1 MSYPDAPNASSDDPA
16 WDNGDEPEDAPA
28 SPNGSSEDRVWD
40 NEDELDDAP
49 DSDEAEVVE
58 PPAPRTLED
67 TGLSPSFVTELV
79 LKIMHYAELPTAE
92 HIARTVAL
100 PARLLDGMLASLR
113 EGQLCETI
121 GAADLL
127 PGKYRYRLT
136 DLGRRR
142 AEEALA
148 RCRYAGPAPVP
159 LDQYEEMA
167 EKQAR
172 GQWRPAKEAI
182 RKGIASLILEDDIA
196 NFVERALYSGRCAMI
211 FGPTGNG
218 KTHLLASFIHNLD
231 GSILIPYSVYAYGQ
245 IIKVF
250 DSFVHIRVSD
260 GEAENGSSNGDEENG
275 AALLSQVRAK
285 DKRWVRIRRPG
296 VIVAGELTLDHLE
309 LGFDPVSRFYQA
321 PPHLKAQ
328 GGILVVDDFG
338 RQKVPPRELLNRW
351 IMSLERGRD
360 NLTLQTGESINLP
373 FHLVLLLSTNLA
385 PAALT
390 DEALLRRIPYKVYIP
405 PPVPGQFKEILR
417 GQCQA
422 WGVECSEQA
431 LNDAVA
437 FIFSMPDIRPSGSL
451 ARDMAS
457 IIVDNS
463 AHDGCTPVLTRE
475 ALDLALQQFTAR
487 QWAEALGVTGAP
499 SRDG

>member
-1 MSYPDAPNASSDDPA
+1 MSYPDAPDACSDEPG
-16 WDNGDEPEDAPA
+16 WDNG
-28 SPNGSSEDRVWD
+28 NGPVEA
-40 NEDELDDAP
+40 AP
-49 DSDEAEVVE
+49 DEHVVIE
-58 PPAPRTLED
+58 PPLAPRTLED
-67 TGLSPSFVTELV
+67 TGLSPSFVTELL
-79 LKIMHYAELPTAE
+79 LKIMHYAEMPTAE

-100 PARLLDGMLASLR
+100 PARLLDGLLASLK

-121 GAADLL
+121 GSADLL

-167 EKQAR
+167 EQQTR
-172 GQWRPAKEAI
+172 GQWRPDKEAI
-182 RKGIASLILEDDIA
+182 RKGISSLILENDIA

-218 KTHLLASFIHNLD
+218 KTHLLASFIENLD
-231 GSILIPYSVYAYGQ
+231 GAILIPYSVYAYGQ
-245 IIKVF
+245 IIKIF
-250 DSFVHIRVSD
+250 DSFVHVRIAD
-260 GEAENGSSNGDEENG
+260 EEAENGGSNGEAENG

-285 DKRWVRIRRPG
+285 DKRWVKIHRPG

-385 PAALT
+385 PAALA
-390 DEALLRRIPYKVYIP
+390 DEALLRRIPYKVYLP
-405 PPVPGQFKEILR
+405 PPPPGQFKEILR
-417 GQCQA
+417 GQCQQ
-422 WGVECSEQA
+422 WEVECSEQA
-431 LNDAVA
+431 LDDAVA
-437 FIFSMPDIRPSGSL
+437 FIFSMPDVRPSGSL

-463 AHDGCTPVLTRE
+463 AHDGCAPVLNRE
-475 ALDLALQQFTAR
+475 ALDLAIQQFTAR
-487 QWAEALGVTGAP
+487 QWAEALGVGAAP
-499 SRDG
+499 SSKG

>member
-1 MSYPDAPNASSDDPA
+1 MQPA
-16 WDNGDEPEDAPA
+16 A
-28 SPNGSSEDRVWD
+28 
-40 NEDELDDAP
+40 L
-49 DSDEAEVVE
+49 E

-79 LKIMHYAELPTAE
+79 LKIMHYAEMPTAE

-100 PARLLDGMLASLR
+100 PARLLDSLLASLK

-121 GAADLL
+121 SSPDLL
-127 PGKYRYRLT
+127 PGAFRYRLT

-148 RCRYAGPAPVP
+148 RCRYAGPAPIP

-167 EKQAR
+167 DRQSR
-172 GQWRPAKEAI
+172 RQWRPAKEAT
-182 RKGIASLILEDDIA
+182 RRAIASLILEDDIA
-196 NFVERALYSGRCAMI
+196 NFVERALCAGRCAMV

-218 KTHLLASFIHNLD
+218 KTHLLASFMQNLD
-231 GSILIPYSVYAYGQ
+231 GTILVPYSIYAYGQ
-245 IIKVF
+245 IIKLF
-250 DSFVHIRVSD
+250 DSFVHVRV
-260 GEAENGSSNGDEENG
+260 NDEEADNG
-275 AALLSQVRAK
+275 LPNGETDNGTALLTQVRAK
-285 DKRWVRIRRPG
+285 DRRWVRIRRPG
-296 VIVAGELTLDHLE
+296 IIVAGELTLDHLE

-385 PAALT
+385 PTALA

-417 GQCQA
+417 GQCQQ
-422 WGVECSEQA
+422 WGVELSEQA
-431 LNDAVA
+431 LDDAVA
-437 FIFSMPDIRPSGSL
+437 FIFSMSDIRASGSL
-451 ARDMAS
+451 ARDLAS

-463 AHDGCTPVLTRE
+463 QHDGCAPALTTE

-487 QWAEALGVTGAP
+487 QWAEALGVGAP
-499 SRDG
+499 ASREG

>member
-1 MSYPDAPNASSDDPA
+1 MSYPEAPNVFS
-16 WDNGDEPEDAPA
+16 DEPSWEGDGREEEAAP
-28 SPNGSSEDRVWD
+28 V
-40 NEDELDDAP
+40 
-49 DSDEAEVVE
+49 EAAVLE

-67 TGLSPSFVTELV
+67 TGLSPSFLIELV
-79 LKIMHYAELPTAE
+79 LKIMHYAEMPTAE
-92 HIARTVAL
+92 HIARTIAL
-100 PARLLDGMLASLR
+100 PSRLLDGLLASLK

-121 GAADLL
+121 SSPDLL
-127 PGKYRYRLT
+127 PGTYRYRLT
-136 DLGRRR
+136 DLGRHR
-142 AEEALA
+142 AEEALT
-148 RCRYAGPAPVP
+148 RCRYAGPAPVT

-167 EKQAR
+167 EQQS
-172 GQWRPAKEAI
+172 GQQWRPAKEGI
-182 RKGIASLILEDDIA
+182 RKAIASLILEDDIA
-196 NFVERALYSGRCAMI
+196 NFVERALYSGRCTMV

-218 KTHLLASFIHNLD
+218 KTHLLASFVQNLD
-231 GSILIPYSVYAYGQ
+231 GAILVPYSIYAYGQ
-245 IIKVF
+245 LIKVF
-250 DSFVHIRVSD
+250 DSFVHVRIND
-260 GEAENGSSNGDEENG
+260 DEADNGSQNGERDDG

-285 DKRWVRIRRPG
+285 DKRWVKIRRPG
-296 VIVAGELTLDHLE
+296 VIVAGELTLEHLE

-385 PAALT
+385 PGALT

-417 GQCQA
+417 GQCQQC
-422 WGVECSEQA
+422 GVECSEQA

-437 FIFSMPDIRPSGSL
+437 FIFAMPDVRPSGSL
-451 ARDMAS
+451 ARDLAS

-463 AHDGCTPVLTRE
+463 AHDGCAPVLTKE

-487 QWAEALGVTGAP
+487 QWAEALGIGAAS

>member
-1 MSYPDAPNASSDDPA
+1 MSYPDTPNAFSDEPA
-16 WDNGDEPEDAPA
+16 WASEDEPEEAAPTE
-28 SPNGSSEDRVWD
+28 PTV
-40 NEDELDDAP
+40 L
-49 DSDEAEVVE
+49 E

-67 TGLSPSFVTELV
+67 TGLSPSFLTELV
-79 LKIMHYAELPTAE
+79 LKIMHYAEMPTAE
-92 HIARTVAL
+92 HIARTIAL
-100 PARLLDGMLASLR
+100 PSRLLDGLLVSLK

-121 GAADLL
+121 SSPDLL
-127 PGKYRYRLT
+127 PGTYRYRLT
-136 DLGRRR
+136 DMGRRR

-148 RCRYAGPAPVP
+148 RCRYAGPAPVT

-167 EKQAR
+167 EKQS
-172 GQWRPAKEAI
+172 GQQWRPAKEGI
-182 RKGIASLILEDDIA
+182 RKAIASLILEDDIA

-218 KTHLLASFIHNLD
+218 KTHLLASFVQNLD
-231 GSILIPYSVYAYGQ
+231 GAIFVPYSIYAYGQ

-250 DSFVHIRVSD
+250 DPFVHVRIDDEEPDNS
-260 GEAENGSSNGDEENG
+260 SSNGESDNG
-275 AALLSQVRAK
+275 AALLTQVRAK
-285 DKRWVRIRRPG
+285 DKRWVKIRRPG

-405 PPVPGQFKEILR
+405 PPVPTQFKEILR
-417 GQCQA
+417 GQCQQ
-422 WGVECSEQA
+422 WGVECSEEA
-431 LNDAVA
+431 LDDAVA
-437 FIFSMPDIRPSGSL
+437 FIYGMPDIRASGSL
-451 ARDMAS
+451 ARDLAS
-457 IIVDNS
+457 IIVDN
-463 AHDGCTPVLTRE
+463 AEHDGCAPVLTRE

-487 QWAEALGVTGAP
+487 QWAEALGVGAP
-499 SRDG
+499 SSRDG

>member
-1 MSYPDAPNASSDDPA
+1 MSYPEAPNVFS
-16 WDNGDEPEDAPA
+16 DEPPLEREDGPQEADSAAPA
-28 SPNGSSEDRVWD
+28 V
-40 NEDELDDAP
+40 L
-49 DSDEAEVVE
+49 E

-67 TGLSPSFVTELV
+67 TGLSPSFVTELL
-79 LKIMHYAELPTAE
+79 LKIMHYAEMPTAE

-100 PARLLDGMLASLR
+100 PSRLLDALLATLK
-113 EGQLCETI
+113 EAQLCETI
-121 GAADLL
+121 SSPDLL

-136 DLGRRR
+136 DMGRRR

-148 RCRYAGPAPVP
+148 RCRYAGPAPVT

-167 EKQAR
+167 EQQSR
-172 GQWRPAKEAI
+172 RQWRPAKEAI
-182 RKGIASLILEDDIA
+182 RRAIASLILEGDIA
-196 NFVERALYSGRCAMI
+196 NFAERALYSGRCAMV

-218 KTHLLASFIHNLD
+218 KTHLLASFIQNLD
-231 GSILIPYSVYAYGQ
+231 GTILIPYSIYAYGQ

-250 DSFVHIRVSD
+250 DSFIHVRVIDEEVDSGSPN
-260 GEAENGSSNGDEENG
+260 GEEENG

-285 DKRWVRIRRPG
+285 DKRWVKIRRPG
-296 VIVAGELTLDHLE
+296 VIVAGELTLEHLE

-385 PAALT
+385 PGNLT
-390 DEALLRRIPYKVYIP
+390 DEALLRRIPYKVYLP
-405 PPVPGQFKEILR
+405 PPPPGQFKEILR
-417 GQCQA
+417 GQCQQ

-431 LNDAVA
+431 LDDAVA
-437 FIFSMPDIRPSGSL
+437 FIFSMPDVRPSGSL
-451 ARDMAS
+451 ARDLAS

-463 AHDGCTPVLTRE
+463 VHDGCAPALAHE

-487 QWAEALGVTGAP
+487 QWSEALVGAP
-499 SRDG
+499 ASREG

>member
-1 MSYPDAPNASSDDPA
+1 MTYPDAPDACSDEPSRQKE
-16 WDNGDEPEDAPA
+16 DEPEEA
-28 SPNGSSEDRVWD
+28 
-40 NEDELDDAP
+40 AP
-49 DSDEAEVVE
+49 DQPPALD
-58 PPAPRTLED
+58 PPAPRTFED
-67 TGLSPSFVTELV
+67 TGLSPSFLIELV
-79 LKIMHYAELPTAE
+79 LKIMHYAEMPTAE

-100 PARLLDGMLASLR
+100 PSRLLDGLLASLKD
-113 EGQLCETI
+113 GQLCESI
-121 GAADLL
+121 SSADLM
-127 PGKYRYRLT
+127 PGAYRYRLT

-148 RCRYAGPAPVP
+148 RCRYAGPAPVT
-159 LDQYEEMA
+159 LEQYGEMA
-167 EKQAR
+167 ERQS
-172 GQWRPAKEAI
+172 GQRWRPAKEAI
-182 RKGIASLILEDDIA
+182 RKAIQSLILEENIA
-196 NFVERALYSGRCAMI
+196 NFVERALYSGRCAMV

-218 KTHLLASFIHNLD
+218 KTHLLASFIQHLD
-231 GSILIPYSVYAYGQ
+231 GTIFVPYAIYAYGQ
-245 IIKVF
+245 IIKLF
-250 DSFVHIRVSD
+250 DPFVHVRVKDEDANGNGYAGD
-260 GEAENGSSNGDEENG
+260 GENG
-275 AALLSQVRAK
+275 AALLSQVRSK
-285 DKRWVRIRRPG
+285 DRRWVKIRRPG
-296 VIVAGELTLDHLE
+296 VIVAGELTLGHLE
-309 LGFDPVSRFYQA
+309 LGFDEVSRFYQA

-390 DEALLRRIPYKVYIP
+390 DEALLRRIPYKVYLP
-405 PPVPGQFKEILR
+405 PPPPGQFKEILR
-417 GQCQA
+417 GQCQQ

-431 LNDAVA
+431 LDDAVA
-437 FIFSMPDIRPSGSL
+437 FIFALPDVHASGSL

-463 AHDGCTPVLTRE
+463 AHDGCAPVLTRE

-487 QWAEALGVTGAP
+487 QWAEALGVSPP
-499 SRDG
+499 SARQG

>member
-1 MSYPDAPNASSDDPA
+1 MNYQDAPNVFSDEPSLERKDGPQEVDPA
-16 WDNGDEPEDAPA
+16 PP
-28 SPNGSSEDRVWD
+28 
-40 NEDELDDAP
+40 
-49 DSDEAEVVE
+49 VVLE
-58 PPAPRTLED
+58 PPAPRTLEE

-79 LKIMHYAELPTAE
+79 LKIMHYAEMPTAE

-100 PARLLDGMLASLR
+100 PARLLDALLATLK

-121 GAADLL
+121 SSPDLL

-136 DLGRRR
+136 DMGRRR

-148 RCRYAGPAPVP
+148 RCRYAGPAPVT

-167 EKQAR
+167 EQQSHR
-172 GQWRPAKEAI
+172 QWRPAKEAI
-182 RKGIASLILEDDIA
+182 RGAIASLILEDDIA
-196 NFVERALYSGRCAMI
+196 NFVERALYSGRCAMV

-218 KTHLLASFIHNLD
+218 KTHLLASFIQHLD
-231 GSILIPYSVYAYGQ
+231 GTILIPYSIYAYGQ

-250 DSFVHIRVSD
+250 DSFVHVRVND
-260 GEAENGSSNGDEENG
+260 EEPDNGSPNGEGENG

-285 DKRWVRIRRPG
+285 DKRWVKIRRPG
-296 VIVAGELTLDHLE
+296 VIVAGELTLEHLE

-390 DEALLRRIPYKVYIP
+390 DEALLRRIPYKVYLP
-405 PPVPGQFKEILR
+405 PPPPSQFKEILR
-417 GQCQA
+417 GQCHQ
-422 WGVECSEQA
+422 WRVGCSEQA
-431 LNDAVA
+431 LDDAVA
-437 FIFSMPDIRPSGSL
+437 YIFAMPDVRASGSL
-451 ARDMAS
+451 ARDLAS
-457 IIVDNS
+457 IIVDN
-463 AHDGCTPVLTRE
+463 AVHDGCAPALAHE

-487 QWAEALGVTGAP
+487 QWADALGVGAP
-499 SRDG
+499 APRQG

>member
-1 MSYPDAPNASSDDPA
+1 MSYPDAPDAFSVDPA
-16 WDNGDEPEDAPA
+16 RQDGDGPDGAASVEPAPA
-28 SPNGSSEDRVWD
+28 ESAV
-40 NEDELDDAP
+40 L
-49 DSDEAEVVE
+49 E

-79 LKIMHYAELPTAE
+79 LKIMHYAEMPTAE

-100 PARLLDGMLASLR
+100 PSRLLDSLLASLK

-121 GAADLL
+121 SSPDLL
-127 PGKYRYRLT
+127 PGTYRYRLT
-136 DLGRRR
+136 DMGRRR

-167 EKQAR
+167 EQQSHR
-172 GQWRPAKEAI
+172 QWRPGKAGI
-182 RKGIASLILEDDIA
+182 RKSIASLILEDHIA
-196 NFVERALYSGRCAMI
+196 NFAERALYSGRCAMI

-218 KTHLLASFIHNLD
+218 KTHLLASFVQHLD
-231 GSILIPYSVYAYGQ
+231 GVILVPYSIYAYGQ

-250 DSFVHIRVSD
+250 DSFVHVRVND
-260 GEAENGSSNGDEENG
+260 EEAENGSANGEADNG

-285 DKRWVRIRRPG
+285 DRRWVRIRRPG
-296 VIVAGELTLDHLE
+296 VIVAGELTLEHLE

-385 PAALT
+385 PGNLA
-390 DEALLRRIPYKVYIP
+390 DEALLRRIPYKVYLP
-405 PPVPGQFKEILR
+405 PPVAGQFKEILR
-417 GQCQA
+417 GQCQH

-431 LNDAVA
+431 LDDAVT
-437 FIFSMPDIRPSGSL
+437 FIYSLPDVRASGSL
-451 ARDMAS
+451 ARDLAS

-463 AHDGCTPVLTRE
+463 AHDGCAPVLTME

-487 QWAEALGVTGAP
+487 QWAEALGVRP
-499 SRDG
+499 P

>member
-1 MSYPDAPNASSDDPA
+1 MNYQDAPNVFSEEPS
-16 WDNGDEPEDAPA
+16 WENGDGPQETDSAAPA
-28 SPNGSSEDRVWD
+28 V
-40 NEDELDDAP
+40 L
-49 DSDEAEVVE
+49 E

-79 LKIMHYAELPTAE
+79 LKIMHYAEMPTAE

-100 PARLLDGMLASLR
+100 PSRLLDGLLASLK
-113 EGQLCETI
+113 EAQFCETI
-121 GAADLL
+121 SSADLL

-136 DLGRRR
+136 DMGRRR

-148 RCRYAGPAPVP
+148 RCRYAGPAPVT

-167 EKQAR
+167 EQQSR
-172 GQWRPAKEAI
+172 RQWRPAKEAI
-182 RKGIASLILEDDIA
+182 RRAIASLILEGDIA
-196 NFVERALYSGRCAMI
+196 NFAERALYSGRCAMV

-218 KTHLLASFIHNLD
+218 KTHLLASFIQNLD
-231 GSILIPYSVYAYGQ
+231 GTILIPYSIYAYGQ

-250 DSFVHIRVSD
+250 DSFIHVRVYD
-260 GEAENGSSNGDEENG
+260 EEADSGSSNGEEENG

-285 DKRWVRIRRPG
+285 DKRWVKIRRPG
-296 VIVAGELTLDHLE
+296 VIVAGELTLEHLE

-385 PAALT
+385 PGNLT
-390 DEALLRRIPYKVYIP
+390 DEALLRRIPYKVYLP
-405 PPVPGQFKEILR
+405 PPPPGQFKEIFR
-417 GQCQA
+417 GQCQQ
-422 WGVECSEQA
+422 WGVECSDQA
-431 LNDAVA
+431 LDDAVA
-437 FIFSMPDIRPSGSL
+437 FIFSMPDVRPSGSL
-451 ARDMAS
+451 ARDLAS

-463 AHDGCTPVLTRE
+463 VHDGCAPVLTRE

-487 QWAEALGVTGAP
+487 QWSEALVGAP
-499 SRDG
+499 ASRGG

>member
-1 MSYPDAPNASSDDPA
+1 MTYPDAAAASSDDPL
-16 WDNGDEPEDAPA
+16 WEKGDGPARGASLHAAPA
-28 SPNGSSEDRVWD
+28 AEH
-40 NEDELDDAP
+40 DAL
-49 DSDEAEVVE
+49 E
-58 PPAPRTLED
+58 PPAPKTLED

-79 LKIMHYAELPTAE
+79 LKIMHYAEMPTAE

-100 PARLLDGMLASLR
+100 PARLLDGLLASLK

-121 GAADLL
+121 SSANLL

-136 DLGRRR
+136 DMGRHR

-148 RCRYAGPAPVP
+148 RCRYAGPAPVT
-159 LDQYEEMA
+159 LEQYEQVA
-167 EKQAR
+167 DQQSR
-172 GQWRPAKEAI
+172 RQWRPAKDGI
-182 RKGIASLILEDDIA
+182 RKAIASLILEEDIA
-196 NFVERALYSGRCAMI
+196 EFAARALYSGRCAMV

-218 KTHLLASFIHNLD
+218 KTHLLASFIQNLD
-231 GSILIPYSVYAYGQ
+231 GSILVPHSLYAYGQ

-250 DSFVHIRVSD
+250 DSFVHVRVD
-260 GEAENGSSNGDEENG
+260 AEETENGSLNGEADNG

-285 DKRWVRIRRPG
+285 DRRWVKIRRPG
-296 VIVAGELTLDHLE
+296 VIVAGELTLEHLE

-360 NLTLQTGESINLP
+360 NLTLQTGESIDLP

-385 PAALT
+385 PGALT
-390 DEALLRRIPYKVYIP
+390 DAALLRRIPYKVYIP
-405 PPVPGQFKEILR
+405 SPTSAQFKEILR
-417 GQCQA
+417 GQCQH

-431 LNDAVA
+431 LDEAVA
-437 FIFSMPDIRPSGSL
+437 FIYAMPDVRPSGSL
-451 ARDMAS
+451 ARDVAS
-457 IIVDNS
+457 IIIDNS
-463 AHDGCTPVLTRE
+463 VHDDCGPRLTNE
-475 ALDLALQQFTAR
+475 AVDLALQQFTAR
-487 QWAEALGVTGAP
+487 QWAEALGVGADP
-499 SRDG
+499 SPAG

>member
-1 MSYPDAPNASSDDPA
+1 MSYLEAPDAFSDDPL
-16 WDNGDEPEDAPA
+16 WENGDGPDETEPEETPA
-28 SPNGSSEDRVWD
+28 AQAV
-40 NEDELDDAP
+40 L
-49 DSDEAEVVE
+49 E
-58 PPAPRTLED
+58 PPAPRTFED
-67 TGLSPSFVTELV
+67 TGLSPSFLTELV
-79 LKIMHYAELPTAE
+79 LKIMHYAEMPTAE

-100 PARLLDGMLASLR
+100 PSRLLDGLLASLK

-121 GAADLL
+121 SSPDLL
-127 PGKYRYRLT
+127 PGTYRYRLT
-136 DLGRRR
+136 DMGRRR

-148 RCRYAGPAPVP
+148 RCRYAGPAPVT

-167 EKQAR
+167 EQQSR
-172 GQWRPAKEAI
+172 RQWRPGKEAI
-182 RKGIASLILEDDIA
+182 RKAIASLILEDGIG
-196 NFVERALYSGRCAMI
+196 NFVERALYSGRCAMV

-218 KTHLLASFIHNLD
+218 KTHLLASFIQNLD
-231 GSILIPYSVYAYGQ
+231 GVILVPYSIYAYGQ

-250 DSFVHIRVSD
+250 DSFVHVRVHD
-260 GEAENGSSNGDEENG
+260 EEAENGSPNGEAENG

-285 DKRWVRIRRPG
+285 DKRWVKIRRPG
-296 VIVAGELTLDHLE
+296 VIVAGELTLEHLE

-385 PAALT
+385 PGSLT
-390 DEALLRRIPYKVYIP
+390 DEALLRRIPYKVYLP
-405 PPVPGQFKEILR
+405 PPPPGQFREILR
-417 GQCQA
+417 GQCQQ

-431 LNDAVA
+431 LDDAVA
-437 FIFSMPDIRPSGSL
+437 FIFAMPDVRPSGSL
-451 ARDMAS
+451 ARDLAS

-463 AHDGCTPVLTRE
+463 VHDGCAPVLTTE

-487 QWAEALGVTGAP
+487 HGAEALCVGAP
-499 SRDG
+499 SSREG

>member
-1 MSYPDAPNASSDDPA
+1 MTYPDALNATPA
-16 WDNGDEPEDAPA
+16 GNGAL
-28 SPNGSSEDRVWD
+28 
-40 NEDELDDAP
+40 EL
-49 DSDEAEVVE
+49 
-58 PPAPRTLED
+58 PAPKTFED

-79 LKIMHYAELPTAE
+79 LKIMHYAEMPTAE

-100 PARLLDGMLASLR
+100 PIRLVEGLLASLK

-121 GAADLL
+121 SSADLL

-136 DLGRRR
+136 DAGRRR

-148 RCRYAGPAPVP
+148 RCRYAGPAPVT
-159 LDQYEEMA
+159 LEQYEQVA
-167 EKQAR
+167 DQQSR
-172 GQWRPAKEAI
+172 RQWRPAKDGI
-182 RKGIASLILEDDIA
+182 RKAIASLVLEEDIA
-196 NFVERALYSGRCAMI
+196 EFAARALYSGRCAMV

-218 KTHLLASFIHNLD
+218 KTHLLASFIQNLD
-231 GSILIPYSVYAYGQ
+231 GSILVPHAIYAYGQ

-250 DSFVHIRVSD
+250 DPFVHVRVD
-260 GEAENGSSNGDEENG
+260 ADETENGSLNGEANGEADNG
-275 AALLSQVRAK
+275 AALLSQVKAR
-285 DKRWVRIRRPG
+285 DKRWVKIRRPG
-296 VIVAGELTLDHLE
+296 VIVAGELTLEHLE

-360 NLTLQTGESINLP
+360 NLTLQTGESIDLP

-385 PAALT
+385 PGALT
-390 DEALLRRIPYKVYIP
+390 DAALLRRIPYKVYIP
-405 PPVPGQFKEILR
+405 SPAPAQFKEILR
-417 GQCQA
+417 GQCQH

-431 LNDAVA
+431 LDEAVA
-437 FIFSMPDIRPSGSL
+437 FIYAMPDVRASGSL
-451 ARDMAS
+451 ARDLAS

-463 AHDGCTPVLTRE
+463 VHDDCGPRLTNE

-487 QWAEALGVTGAP
+487 QWAEAMSVGAG
-499 SRDG
+499 SSSEC

>member
-1 MSYPDAPNASSDDPA
+1 MSYPDAPHTFSDDPA
-16 WDNGDEPEDAPA
+16 WDNGDEP
-28 SPNGSSEDRVWD
+28 V
-40 NEDELDDAP
+40 DAP
-49 DSDEAEVVE
+49 DPAEPLVLE
-58 PPAPRTLED
+58 SPPAPRTLED

-100 PARLLDGMLASLR
+100 PSRLLDGLLASLK

-167 EKQAR
+167 EQQSR
-172 GQWRPAKEAI
+172 GRWRPAKEAI

-218 KTHLLASFIHNLD
+218 KTHLLASFIQNLD
-231 GSILIPYSVYAYGQ
+231 GAILIPYSIYAYGQ

-250 DSFVHIRVSD
+250 DSFIHIRVID
-260 GEAENGSSNGDEENG
+260 EETDIGSSNGEEENG

-285 DKRWVRIRRPG
+285 DKRWVKIHRPG
-296 VIVAGELTLDHLE
+296 VIVAGELTLEHLE

-385 PAALT
+385 PAALA
-390 DEALLRRIPYKVYIP
+390 DEALLRRIPYKVYLP
-405 PPVPGQFKEILR
+405 PPPPGVFKEILR
-417 GQCQA
+417 GQCQH
-422 WGVECSEQA
+422 WGVEWSEQA
-431 LNDAVA
+431 LDDAVA
-437 FIFSMPDIRPSGSL
+437 FIFSMPDVRPSGSL
-451 ARDMAS
+451 ARDLAS

-463 AHDGCTPVLTRE
+463 AHDGCAPALSRD
-475 ALDLALQQFTAR
+475 ALDLAIQQFTAR
-487 QWAEALGVTGAP
+487 QWAEALGVRAAP
-499 SRDG
+499 SREG